1 MGKQKKVWSAEQK
14 LAIVL
19 IVLKEQATVAE
30 ISRQYGVADS
40 LVHKWKAQFLEH
52 GKGAFKHGNSK
63 TANQALQV
71 ENEQL
76 KKVLGQKV
84 LENEMLKKLSSL

>member
-14 LAIVL
+14 LTIVL
-19 IVLKEQATVAE
+19 SVLKEHSSVSEVAREHGVAE
-30 ISRQYGVADS
+30 S
-40 LVHKWKAQFLEH
+40 LIHKWKTQFLDH
-52 GKGAFKHGNSK
+52 GKSAFKHGNAK
-63 TANQALQV
+63 TPDKALEA

-84 LENEMLKKLSSL
+84 LEIEILKKLTSF